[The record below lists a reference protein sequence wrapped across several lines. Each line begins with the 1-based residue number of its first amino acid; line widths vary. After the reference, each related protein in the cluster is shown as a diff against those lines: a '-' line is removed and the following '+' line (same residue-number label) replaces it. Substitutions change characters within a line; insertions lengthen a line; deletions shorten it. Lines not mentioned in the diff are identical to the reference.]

1 MKETGPGEIKY
12 DTFWLKS
19 NKEEF
24 MGYDTEQKRMIL
36 GELMFKKVS
45 QQEEIEDSKVSKITG
60 MLIDLEILEI
70 EEIILMLTNP
80 ENLTVRVK
88 EALEVIQESELE
100 QADQ

>member
-1 MKETGPGEIKY
+1 
-12 DTFWLKS
+12 
-19 NKEEF
+19 
-24 MGYDTEQKRMIL
+24 
-36 GELMFKKVS
+36 MFKKVS

-100 QADQ
+100 